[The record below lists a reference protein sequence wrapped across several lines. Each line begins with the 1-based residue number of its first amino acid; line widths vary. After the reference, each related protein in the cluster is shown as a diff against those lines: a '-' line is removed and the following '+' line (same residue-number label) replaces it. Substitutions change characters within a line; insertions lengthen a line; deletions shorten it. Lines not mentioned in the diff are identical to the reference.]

1 MTGTTARVTFS
12 SEAGARFECS
22 LDNGP
27 FVACTSPREYTG
39 LTSGSHTVRV
49 RAIDQAGNVGV
60 AAERSFVIASPPPP
74 EPTPDTT
81 APKVRPKPRSVYVS
95 NNGKFK
101 VSLRCPNNEIRCRIV
116 IKIRY
121 RGTTL
126 TSKAVTVLG
135 GSSKTVA
142 LKLKPSA
149 RAALD
154 QNGRLRVTAVTT
166 ARDAAGNAAT
176 TTTRLKLRA

>member
-1 MTGTTARVTFS
+1 M
-12 SEAGARFECS
+12 
-22 LDNGP
+22 
-27 FVACTSPREYTG
+27 
-39 LTSGSHTVRV
+39 
-49 RAIDQAGNVGV
+49 
-60 AAERSFVIASPPPP
+60 
-74 EPTPDTT
+74 
-81 APKVRPKPRSVYVS
+81 
-95 NNGKFK
+95 
-101 VSLRCPNNEIRCRIV
+101 

-166 ARDAAGNAAT
+166 ARDPAGNAAT